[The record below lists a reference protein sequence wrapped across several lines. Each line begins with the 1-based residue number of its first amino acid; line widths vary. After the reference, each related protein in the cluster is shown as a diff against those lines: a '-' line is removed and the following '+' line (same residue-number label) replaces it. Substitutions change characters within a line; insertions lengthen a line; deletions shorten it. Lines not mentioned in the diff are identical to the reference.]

1 MAFMTSRTDT
11 PAAKTRPDIAEA
23 AIAVVSGL
31 AFALTSIF
39 LCVLPLTGNIAG
51 ARDFVVYWSTG
62 KQLVHRANPY
72 DGAAMMQIEHAAGLP
87 AGYGALY
94 MRNPPWGLPLA
105 LPLGILGL
113 RFAAFL
119 WSLAL
124 LASLAISV
132 RMLWQMHGRP
142 RSYLHWLGLS
152 FAPAL
157 LCLFM
162 GQTSLFALLGL
173 VLFLRLHST
182 RPFLAGMSLWLCSLK
197 PQLFLPFAV
206 ALLAWVLVTRS
217 YKLAGGAAVAM
228 AASCAVTFCVDP
240 TAFADYSRMMRA
252 SGFQKEL
259 IPCLSVE
266 SRLLVSPET
275 MWLQY
280 LPAGLCC
287 VWALAYFWSRRH
299 TWDWMKD
306 GSLVMLV
313 SILSAPYCW
322 LYDQPLAVPALLQGA
337 YLTRSKLLLVILA
350 FASLMIEVELIGG
363 VDILSPFYLW
373 TAPFWLAWYLL
384 AAGYRKKA
392 AEELS
397 VMQ

>member
-1 MAFMTSRTDT
+1 MAFMRSKTSD
-11 PAAKTRPDIAEA
+11 PAVKTTPDIAEA

-62 KQLVHRANPY
+62 QQLIHRANPY
-72 DGAAMMQIEHAAGLP
+72 DGVAMMRIEHAAGLP

-105 LPLGILGL
+105 LPLGLLGL
-113 RFAAFL
+113 RVAAFL

-132 RMLWQMHGRP
+132 GMLWQMHGRP
-142 RSYLHWLGLS
+142 KSYVHWLGYA

-173 VLFLRLHST
+173 VFFLRLHAT
-182 RPFLAGMSLWLCSLK
+182 RPFLAGMSLWLCALK
-197 PQLFLPFAV
+197 PQLFLPFGAV
-206 ALLAWVLVTRS
+206 LLAWVLVTRS
-217 YKLAGGAAVAM
+217 YKLVAGTAVAM
-228 AASCAVTFCVDP
+228 AASCAATFCLDP
-240 TAFADYSRMMRA
+240 SAWADYSQMMRT

-266 SRLLVSPET
+266 SRLWLSPQT

-280 LPAGLCC
+280 MPAALGCL
-287 VWALAYFWSRRH
+287 WALAYFWTRRH
-299 TWDWMKD
+299 NWDWMKD
-306 GSLVMLV
+306 GSLLMLV
-313 SILSAPYCW
+313 SIFSAPYCW
-322 LYDQPLAVPALLQGA
+322 LYDQPLAIPALLQGA
-337 YLTRSKLLLVILA
+337 YLTRSKVLLVVLA
-350 FASLMIEVELIGG
+350 FASLLIEIELIGG

-373 TAPFWLAWYLL
+373 TAPVWLAWYLL
-384 AAGYRKKA
+384 AVAFKKKR
-392 AEELS
+392 AEALPA
-397 VMQ
+397 M

>member
-1 MAFMTSRTDT
+1 MRSKTSD
-11 PAAKTRPDIAEA
+11 PAVKTTPDIAEA

-62 KQLVHRANPY
+62 QQLIHRANPY
-72 DGAAMMQIEHAAGLP
+72 DGVAMMRIEHAAGLP

-105 LPLGILGL
+105 LPLGLLGL
-113 RFAAFL
+113 RVAAFL

-132 RMLWQMHGRP
+132 GMLWQMHGRP
-142 RSYLHWLGLS
+142 KSYVHWLGYA

-173 VLFLRLHST
+173 VFFLRLHAT
-182 RPFLAGMSLWLCSLK
+182 RPFLAGMSLWLCALK
-197 PQLFLPFAV
+197 PQLFLPFGAV
-206 ALLAWVLVTRS
+206 LLAWVLVTRS
-217 YKLAGGAAVAM
+217 YKLVAGTAVAM
-228 AASCAVTFCVDP
+228 AASCAATFCLDP
-240 TAFADYSRMMRA
+240 SAWADYSQMMRT

-266 SRLLVSPET
+266 SRLWLSPQT

-280 LPAGLCC
+280 MPAALGCL
-287 VWALAYFWSRRH
+287 WALAYFWTRRH
-299 TWDWMKD
+299 NWDWMKD
-306 GSLVMLV
+306 GSLLMLV
-313 SILSAPYCW
+313 SIFSAPYCW
-322 LYDQPLAVPALLQGA
+322 LYDQPLAIPALLQGA
-337 YLTRSKLLLVILA
+337 YLTRSKVLLVVLA
-350 FASLMIEVELIGG
+350 FASLLIEIELIGG

-373 TAPFWLAWYLL
+373 TAPVWLAWYLL
-384 AAGYRKKA
+384 AVAFKKKR
-392 AEELS
+392 AEALPA
-397 VMQ
+397 M